1 MNKTLHVFV
10 VCAAALFA
18 AVEAYATTTLDTLE
32 VGSGGYT
39 LADDTIVG
47 TLKFTTGP
55 ATLDLAGYNL
65 TVTSSFVAY
74 RDGSSYTS
82 TYVQHITNSNTSK
95 SPVLTINSAFDWQF
109 RMVKVE
115 DNIAVKLS
123 GTVTGNNG
131 WQGLEQANTGGWE
144 LVGLTNEDSSKWLR
158 FSKAGSFGV
167 NGGLVLKNGTALR
180 SVTTTEQSTWG
191 DTTVEGSATVEFD
204 KAFNFGSLTDYLNV
218 DAGSSVKFRSISGSN
233 AYINHDLT
241 RMYGV
246 MHVETFWP
254 ESGTKR
260 VVTLMN
266 PSGVPNGTV
275 DLVAG
280 ELRYGGVLPTNGVF
294 PVGSLRTA
302 EGVSGTNGYVDVRN
316 TAGNGNVTLQ
326 VGALGKNDTFNGG
339 INFDGNNKDWAL
351 EKVGSGTFT
360 LGGTNTFRGVT
371 TLTGGTL
378 ALSGLAI
385 LGNESTAAD
394 IVFNGGTLEFAADL
408 QKLPAASRLKATSA
422 PAKISV
428 ATGGDFSY
436 STLAG
441 VTAGLVKSGA
451 GNLTLSEIDYAGDTT
466 IAAGTLTVPVGS
478 TFSKLTVTG
487 GSLVLAADREAWA
500 AAENG
505 TQILTITE
513 LGEGTDLSA
522 AITFTGLGV
531 RDAVVLSR
539 DAGTGVVTVRLTAKS
554 IVWNGADG
562 ADWSDANAW
571 TLDGN
576 ATTFFAGDSVLFTG
590 AAFGGS
596 ATSLGVAVAG
606 DVAPQTMAV
615 DAGAGKTYTFSGG
628 GTVTP
633 EDGLVTLSSGS
644 LTLASGVF
652 SGATVTNAG
661 GTVVASGAAALAG
674 LVCDDTNTYAVVEEG
689 ASLVLGTVGETAHSV
704 SNRGELVFSGNA
716 VNASYIAGA
725 GAVVVT
731 NGATLQ
737 YNYYSTGGVQY
748 PHFFGAFTGD
758 TYIYPAATLELYQ
771 RNSAYSGCFFGTG
784 GLKMRG
790 GTVHFLR
797 TSANTI
803 GLNGIDLAADT
814 ESTFLLNQSSADVQ
828 VNGGLT
834 GTGALNLNV
843 GTEYRYGIR
852 FLADNSS
859 FAGTVNFNGDSECKS
874 VHGLLR
880 SQSGSANA
888 VWNVTGAPATLTTL
902 VNFEMQTDGQTL
914 RLGALNVTNENALV
928 YCKKPIT
935 MEIGGRA
942 NVASYLNN
950 TFAMANGSETKSY
963 GIKKVGSGT
972 LTLGPAFRFEDYLV
986 ITNSGLSSVETFM
999 KEINVAAGTLINN
1012 ADLTGYK
1019 VTIGSGATIGG
1030 AGTYPAGMALSGAYT
1045 IKTAVAVPVTL
1056 PFAVN
1061 FATASIDLDLGDFDG
1076 SDRTAAPVVMTATSF
1091 SGRPNA
1097 SQLASLNGDVSEGRW
1112 AFGLADNG
1120 NGTVSLVVRWRAKR
1134 GTVFSF
1140 R

>member
-1 MNKTLHVFV
+1 MKKQLQVIIACVAT
-10 VCAAALFA
+10 LFA
-18 AVEAYATTTLDTLE
+18 AVETCATTLETLE
-32 VGSGGYT
+32 IGAGGYT
-39 LADDTIVG
+39 LADDTTVG

-74 RDGSSYTS
+74 RDSSSYTS
-82 TYVQHITNSNTSK
+82 TYVQHIKNSDTSK
-95 SPVLTINSAFDWQF
+95 APVLTINSSFDYQF
-109 RMVKVE
+109 RMVRVE

-131 WQGLEQANTGGWE
+131 WQNLEQTNTGGWE
-144 LVGLTNEDSSKWLR
+144 LDGLTNEDSSKWLR

-167 NGGLVLKNGTALR
+167 GGGLVLKNGTTLR

-191 DTTVEGSATVEFD
+191 DTTVDGSATVEFD
-204 KAFNFGSLTDYLNV
+204 KAFNFGSSADYLNV
-218 DAGSSVKFRSISGSN
+218 DSGSSVKFRSMTGSN

-241 RMYGV
+241 KMYGV
-246 MHVETFWP
+246 MQIETFWP
-254 ESGTKR
+254 ETGTKR
-260 VVTLMN
+260 VVTLTD
-266 PSGVPNGTV
+266 PDGVPNGTIE
-275 DLVAG
+275 LVAG
-280 ELRYGGVLPTNGVF
+280 ELRYGGALPSNSVF

-316 TAGNGNVTLQ
+316 TAGKGNITLQ
-326 VGALGKNDTFNGG
+326 IGAVGNDDTFNGG
-339 INFDGNNKDWAL
+339 INFDNSNKDWLL
-351 EKVGSGTFT
+351 EKVGTGTFT
-360 LGGTNTFRGVT
+360 LGGTNTFRCAT

-408 QKLPAASRLKATSA
+408 EKLPAASRLKATSA

-428 ATGGDFSY
+428 AAGGDFSY
-436 STLAG
+436 STIAG

-451 GNLTLSEIDYAGDTT
+451 GNLTLSTIDYTGDTT
-466 IAAGTLTVPVGS
+466 ITAGTLTVPVGS

-500 AAENG
+500 AAADG
-505 TQILTITE
+505 TQILTIME
-513 LGEGTDLSA
+513 LGEGTDLSS

-531 RDAVVLSR
+531 RDAAVLSR
-539 DAGTGVVTVRLTAKS
+539 DAGTGAVTVRLTAKS
-554 IVWNGADG
+554 IVWNGANG
-562 ADWSDANAW
+562 ADWSDTGVW
-571 TLDGN
+571 SLDGN
-576 ATTFFAGDSVLFTG
+576 ATTFVAGDSVLFTG
-590 AAFGGS
+590 TAFGGS

-606 DVAPQTMAV
+606 DVVPQTMTV
-615 DAGAGKTYTFSGG
+615 DAGTGKAYAFSGS

-633 EDGLVTLSSGS
+633 EDGLI
-644 LTLASGVF
+644 TLASGTLAIESPVF

-674 LVCDDTNTYAVVEEG
+674 LVCDDTNTYAVVAEG
-689 ASLVLGTVGETAHSV
+689 ASLVLGTVGETAHSI
-704 SNRGELVFSGNA
+704 SNKGELVFSGNA
-716 VNASYIAGA
+716 VNASYISGA

-737 YNYYSTGGVQY
+737 YNYYSTGGIQY
-748 PHFFGAFTGD
+748 PHFFGEFTGD
-758 TYIYPAATLELYQ
+758 TYVYPDATLELYQ

-790 GTVHFLR
+790 GSVHFLR

-828 VNGGLT
+828 VNSGLT
-834 GTGALNLNV
+834 GSGTLDLNV

-852 FLADNSS
+852 FLADNSA

-874 VHGLLR
+874 AHGILR

-902 VNFEMQTDGQTL
+902 INFEMQSAGQTL
-914 RLGALNVTNENALV
+914 QLGALNVASSNALV
-928 YCKKPIT
+928 YCKNPIT
-935 MEIGGRA
+935 MEIGNRSA
-942 NVASYLNN
+942 TDSYLNN
-950 TFAMANGSETKSY
+950 TFAMVNGSDTKSY
-963 GIKKVGSGT
+963 GIKKVGIGT
-972 LTLGPAFRFEDYLV
+972 LTFGPSFRFEDYLV
-986 ITNSGLSSVETFM
+986 ITNSGLSSVGTFT
-999 KEINVAAGTLINN
+999 KEINVSAGTLINN
-1012 ADLTGYK
+1012 ANLAGYR
-1019 VTIGSGATIGG
+1019 VTVGAGATIGG
-1030 AGTYPAGMALSGAYT
+1030 TGTYPADTTLSGAYT
-1045 IKTAVAVPVTL
+1045 IKTAVGTPMTL
-1056 PFAVN
+1056 PFAVD
-1061 FATASIDLDLGDFDG
+1061 FAVASLDLGLGDFNGADKG
-1076 SDRTAAPVVMTATSF
+1076 AMPVLLTAPSIAGTPDA
-1091 SGRPNA
+1091 A
-1097 SQLASLNGDVSEGRW
+1097 LLASLNVDVSRGHW
-1112 AFGLADNG
+1112 AFKTAANG
-1120 NGTVSLVVRWRAKR
+1120 NGTCSLSIVWRPKN
-1134 GTVFSF
+1134 GTTLIF